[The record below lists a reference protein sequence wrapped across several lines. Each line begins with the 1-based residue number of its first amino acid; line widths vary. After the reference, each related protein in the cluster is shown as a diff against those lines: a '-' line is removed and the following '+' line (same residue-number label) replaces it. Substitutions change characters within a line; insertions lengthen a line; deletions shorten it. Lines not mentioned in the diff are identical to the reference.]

1 MFKIID
7 FLVEHIIQ
15 IVFIVAV
22 LFGAFMGWIFTK
34 DYYQKNVIAEKQE
47 YILLLEQDQ
56 VEQQQEMQVYKNELE
71 EAESKIE
78 WMEKALEIYESEYG
92 CL

>member
-1 MFKIID
+1 MLKIMD
-7 FLVEHIIQ
+7 YLVEHIIQ
-15 IVFIVAV
+15 TVFVIST
-22 LFGAFMGWIFTK
+22 LFGAFMGWIFTN

>member
-1 MFKIID
+1 MEKFIKYLVDNIITTVFVVGT
-7 FLVEHIIQ
+7 FLG
-15 IVFIVAV
+15 
-22 LFGAFMGWIFTK
+22 LFMGWIFTK

-56 VEQQQEMQVYKNELE
+56 VEQKQEMQVYKNELE

>member
-1 MFKIID
+1 MKKFIKYLADNIITTAFVVGT
-7 FLVEHIIQ
+7 FLG
-15 IVFIVAV
+15 F
-22 LFGAFMGWIFTK
+22 FMGWIFVK

-56 VEQQQEMQVYKNELE
+56 AEQQQEMQVYKNELE

>member
-1 MFKIID
+1 MVKIIH

-15 IVFIVAV
+15 TVFIVSA

-34 DYYQKNVIAEKQE
+34 DYYQNNVIAEKQE

-56 VEQQQEMQVYKNELE
+56 VEQQQEMQVYKNKLE

>member
-1 MFKIID
+1 MEKLIKYLADNVITTVFVVGT
-7 FLVEHIIQ
+7 FLG
-15 IVFIVAV
+15 
-22 LFGAFMGWIFTK
+22 LFMGWIFTK

-56 VEQQQEMQVYKNELE
+56 VEQKQEMQVYKNELE

>member
-1 MFKIID
+1 MKKLIKYLADNIITTVFVVGT
-7 FLVEHIIQ
+7 FLG
-15 IVFIVAV
+15 
-22 LFGAFMGWIFTK
+22 LFMGWIFTK

-71 EAESKIE
+71 DAESKIE
-78 WMEKALEIYESEYG
+78 WMEKALEIYEAEYG